1 MADRKNRK
9 LFFIQPSESS
19 DLANLRMYNAKR
31 TEYHLSDNSGKD
43 EWVIDWPKEIPS
55 RGEKKTRVSEEVN
68 APKVRTEKIRDEEE
82 KIAVQI

>member
-1 MADRKNRK
+1 MADKKNRK

-43 EWVIDWPKEIPS
+43 EWVSDWLTEGDSVARRKKDQGEW
-55 RGEKKTRVSEEVN
+55 RG
-68 APKVRTEKIRDEEE
+68 
-82 KIAVQI
+82 